1 MKTKTTEARQNF
13 TTYVRVKEQLERR
26 KKRLN
31 YRLKLTGEFSKKI
44 VLQTEKL
51 DSKAQWFFLKNFRK
65 TLIFLRN
72 EREFYVVDI
81 IHFDIYEVGD
91 IVIAILVEICRKYK
105 KELSVFVSM
114 TNCAS
119 RIFCYASLRSRP
131 KNLKT

>member
-81 IHFDIYEVGD
+81 IHFDRYEVGD
-91 IVIAILVEICRKYK
+91 IVIAILVEICRKIQK
-105 KELSVFVSM
+105 RTE
-114 TNCAS
+114 
-119 RIFCYASLRSRP
+119 RFCFYDKLCI
-131 KNLKT
+131 